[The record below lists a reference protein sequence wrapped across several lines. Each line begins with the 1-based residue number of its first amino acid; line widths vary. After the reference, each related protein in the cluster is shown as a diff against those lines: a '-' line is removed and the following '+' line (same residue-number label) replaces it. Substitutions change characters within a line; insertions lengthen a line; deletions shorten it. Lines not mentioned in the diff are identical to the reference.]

1 MSSAVDLIDAVVEGT
16 TIDDVFEVMV
26 GTAVR
31 PRKRRFSKRGKAF
44 DPRTGKRKDPK
55 KRRIARRSAVRHRAK
70 RKMAARKFAR
80 SAKGRR
86 FHKKLGKLVAR
97 IRRR

>member
-1 MSSAVDLIDAVVEGT
+1 MNATQLIDTLLEGQTAEDVVAEIT
-16 TIDDVFEVMV
+16 RS
-26 GTAVR
+26 ASR
-31 PRKRRFSKRGKAF
+31 PRKRRFGRRGSSVN
-44 DPRTGKRKDPK
+44 PVTGKRKDP
-55 KRRIARRSAVRHRAK
+55 RRRLKARKAARRGRAK
-70 RKMAARKFAR
+70 RKMAARRFAR